1 MDEKIKIWNVTDEK
15 IELWSLEKILEE
27 INRDH
32 SDEYTPYDENDWRKG
47 WYEWVEQGGE
57 EDFYKL
63 LDKAEKEVCNG

>member
-15 IELWSLEKILEE
+15 IELWSLEKILKE
-27 INRDH
+27 INRGH